1 MLKQYQLWELSE
13 TATTG
18 TSPVAVCP
26 SATLAA
32 TMDKDS

>member
-1 MLKQYQLWELSE
+1 MLWELWELSE

-18 TSPVAVCP
+18 FSPVAVCP